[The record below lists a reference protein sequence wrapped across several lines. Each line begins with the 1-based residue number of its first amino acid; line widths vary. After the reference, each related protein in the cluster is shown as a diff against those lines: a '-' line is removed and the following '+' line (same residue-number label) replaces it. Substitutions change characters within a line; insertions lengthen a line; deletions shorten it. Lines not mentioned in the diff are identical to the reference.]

1 MRKWLFVLSCFLS
14 ACTVG
19 PNYEKKDVF
28 EDAQIAESL
37 KLHGTK
43 LQISQKW
50 YQDFGD
56 SNLDYFISEA
66 INENTDVLSTIE
78 KLRQARTIAKIA
90 KVQYLPM
97 LDLSSGYDYAKPSKN
112 IGLTADTDYFS
123 IGFDGNWEIDI
134 WGKGRRLNEQK
145 RAEFENMLYTLRNV
159 KNVITAEVA
168 TTYFNIKT
176 LEEKRRIALHNLS
189 LQKDIFKSIDEKYQA
204 GITDEST
211 YHQASY
217 LLEKTKALIPSL
229 EARISSEK
237 NALATLIG
245 KLPNTI
251 DEKIK
256 TKTNP
261 VKNASRYEI
270 KNLLDLPADIIRTRP
285 DVKAAEKMM
294 VAQNAAIGQAI
305 ASVYPNVSLSGL
317 FGFEAKNMS
326 DLIKSSSKAYSY
338 QPSLTAPI
346 FHWGE
351 LQNNINLE
359 REKMAETYQAYR
371 KTLLSSVEE
380 LSNAITALQ
389 KEYQANRA
397 SRNAAYNMKKA
408 FQAMKEKYEN
418 GLIEYSSLLQVQQD
432 LLEAETTLADSNGAI
447 ISKII
452 AFYKATGGGYNDE
465 K

>member
-1 MRKWLFVLSCFLS
+1 
-14 ACTVG
+14 
-19 PNYEKKDVF
+19 
-28 EDAQIAESL
+28 
-37 KLHGTK
+37 
-43 LQISQKW
+43 
-50 YQDFGD
+50 
-56 SNLDYFISEA
+56 
-66 INENTDVLSTIE
+66 
-78 KLRQARTIAKIA
+78 
-90 KVQYLPM
+90 
-97 LDLSSGYDYAKPSKN
+97 
-112 IGLTADTDYFS
+112 
-123 IGFDGNWEIDI
+123 
-134 WGKGRRLNEQK
+134 
-145 RAEFENMLYTLRNV
+145 
-159 KNVITAEVA
+159 
-168 TTYFNIKT
+168 
-176 LEEKRRIALHNLS
+176 
-189 LQKDIFKSIDEKYQA
+189 
-204 GITDEST
+204 
-211 YHQASY
+211 
-217 LLEKTKALIPSL
+217 
-229 EARISSEK
+229 
-237 NALATLIG
+237 
-245 KLPNTI
+245 
-251 DEKIK
+251 
-256 TKTNP
+256 
-261 VKNASRYEI
+261 
-270 KNLLDLPADIIRTRP
+270 
-285 DVKAAEKMM
+285 
-294 VAQNAAIGQAI
+294 
-305 ASVYPNVSLSGL
+305 
-317 FGFEAKNMS
+317 MS